1 MDPVRQS
8 GFSGQPQMR
17 GALRTVSGP
26 DFKAAARIFTVQDQ
40 LKKFRIHL

>member
-17 GALRTVSGP
+17 GASGTVSGP
-26 DFKAAARIFTVQDQ
+26 GFKAAALFFVQD
-40 LKKFRIHL
+40 